1 MFADV
6 IANNDNQNNPRE
18 REALYKAGRLTF
30 TNLGGDRYR
39 VEDTGSDE
47 GPSSWETTFTRSGN
61 TITFS
66 PPPDDEEAGR
76 VTQTGPPNQ
85 LVWIEVAG

>member
-47 GPSSWETTFTRSGN
+47 GPSSWETTFTR
-61 TITFS
+61 
-66 PPPDDEEAGR
+66 
-76 VTQTGPPNQ
+76 
-85 LVWIEVAG
+85 